1 MRKKGTRSTKGN
13 NVDTVVNGFFKL
25 IGGLFKLLFK
35 AIIMLGLWVP
45 ILYALFGVILHYT
58 LGFEPFDFSTF
69 STFYIVGGIV
79 CIVIVVIISAYNVLI
94 NPLKRAFGKKKS
106 PAERAQERTELQPPL
121 TEEKKKRSLFGRK
134 KTAPVRNV
142 YQREPEGN
150 DYSDAQSLDWIP
162 KQDPTAAINADQ
174 TGERPDVYFS
184 TLKPDILVH
193 EYHDRFEL
201 FRVEGNKLVS
211 IGTEFK

>member
-1 MRKKGTRSTKGN
+1 MSKKSARSAKGN
-13 NVDTVVNGFFKL
+13 NVDTVVNGFFKI

-45 ILYALFGVILHYT
+45 ILYALFGVVLHYT

-94 NPLKRAFGKKKS
+94 NPLKRAFSKKKT
-106 PAERAQERTELQPPL
+106 AEERATEKTELQPPL
-121 TEEKKKRSLFGRK
+121 TESRQKRSIFGRK
-134 KTAPVRNV
+134 KTSSVRPV
-142 YQREPEGN
+142 QKETDAS

-162 KQDPTAAINADQ
+162 KQDPATDATASDYV
-174 TGERPDVYFS
+174 GERPDVYFS

>member
-1 MRKKGTRSTKGN
+1 MKKRNRGRGESDSFLR
-13 NVDTVVNGFFKL
+13 VLFKA

-79 CIVIVVIISAYNVLI
+79 CIVIVVIISAYNVFI
-94 NPLKRAFGKKKS
+94 NPLKKALGKKKKT
-106 PAERAQERTELQPPL
+106 PEERAEEAKELKPPL
-121 TEEKKKRSLFGRK
+121 TEKKKRGLFSKPEKQEKRVK
-134 KTAPVRNV
+134 KQPVT
-142 YQREPEGN
+142 
-150 DYSDAQSLDWIP
+150 DYKDAQSLDWFP
-162 KQDPTAAINADQ
+162 EREKKADPGA
-174 TGERPDVYFS
+174 EKPDVYFS
-184 TLKPDILVH
+184 VLKPDILVH

-201 FRVEGNKLVS
+201 YRVDGNKLVF
-211 IGTEFK
+211 IGTEYK

>member
-1 MRKKGTRSTKGN
+1 MSKKSTRSTKGN
-13 NVDTVVNGFFKL
+13 GVDTVIHGLFKL

-35 AIIMLGLWVP
+35 ALIMLGLWVP
-45 ILYALFGVILHYT
+45 LLYALFGLILHYT

-94 NPLKRAFGKKKS
+94 NPLKRAFGKDKKKKT
-106 PAERAQERTELQPPL
+106 AKEKTEEKLQPPL
-121 TEEKKKRSLFGRK
+121 TDGTQQSVKKQSKGFFHK
-134 KTAPVRNV
+134 KVDV
-142 YQREPEGN
+142 E
-150 DYSDAQSLDWIP
+150 DYSDAQSMDWMP
-162 KQDPTAAINADQ
+162 PTENPGVAIDSK
-174 TGERPDVYFS
+174 GERAEVYFS
-184 TLKPDILVH
+184 VLKPDILVH